1 MKILNRYILR
11 EVLLTWF
18 AVTAVLLF
26 ILLTNQF
33 ARVLGK
39 AATGELPREAVLIL
53 LGLTSIQFLTV
64 LIPVALLLA
73 IMLGLGRMYR
83 DSEMVA
89 ILACGIGSIR
99 LYRPLI
105 LLAAVLAMTI
115 GWLATTV
122 TPWSLRLAE
131 ITRYAAQETM
141 EFGSLEP
148 GRFHS
153 DSDGKTVFFAEAVE
167 EDGTLSNVFIQ
178 RRNKDNVEVSVSRK
192 GALTEADENGWRT
205 MLLFDGKRYEGVPGS
220 PVFNLMEFAEEG
232 VPLRPA
238 MTKVKLD
245 KTEML
250 PFDALIGSDDP
261 VLMAELQWRL
271 SGPVMIFVLTLLAVP
286 MARTNPRQ
294 GRYAKI
300 LFAILVYMLYSNML
314 GISRSWLEDGR
325 IHPLLGMLWVHVLMA
340 GVGVFMLANQS
351 RLFQRLFKRPAR
363 KVAT

>member
-11 EVLLTWF
+11 EVFLTWM
-18 AVTAVLLF
+18 AVTVVLLF

-39 AATGELPREAVLIL
+39 AATGDLPRDAVAVL
-53 LGLTSIQFLTV
+53 LGLTSLQLMTV
-64 LIPVALLLA
+64 LIPVAFLLA

-89 ILACGIGSIR
+89 VLACGIGPVR
-99 LYRPLI
+99 LYRPLV

-131 ITRYAAQETM
+131 ITRYSAQETM

-153 DSDGKTVFFAEAVE
+153 DADKKTVFFAEAVA

-178 RRNKDNVEVSVSRK
+178 RRNQGRVEVSVSRQGK
-192 GALTEADENGWRT
+192 LTQADENGWRT
-205 MLLFDGKRYEGVPGS
+205 MLLFDGKRYEGIPGS
-220 PVFNLMEFAEEG
+220 PEFNLMEFAEEG

-238 MTKVKLD
+238 ISKARLD
-245 KTEML
+245 KAEML
-250 PFDALIGSDDP
+250 PFSELLGSDDP
-261 VLMAELQWRL
+261 MIMAELQWRL
-271 SGPVMIFVLTLLAVP
+271 SGPVMVFVLTLLAVP
-286 MARTNPRQ
+286 MARTSPRQ

-300 LFAILVYMLYSNML
+300 LLAILVYMFYSNML

-325 IHPLLGMLWVHVLMA
+325 IHPVLGLLWVHVLMA
-340 GVGVFMLANQS
+340 GVAMLMLANQS
-351 RLFQRLFKRPAR
+351 RVFQRIFRRRAGTM
-363 KVAT
+363 AA

>member
-1 MKILNRYILR
+1 M
-11 EVLLTWF
+11 
-18 AVTAVLLF
+18 AVTVVLLF

-39 AATGELPREAVLIL
+39 AATGDLPRDAVAVL
-53 LGLTSIQFLTV
+53 LGLTSLQLMTV
-64 LIPVALLLA
+64 LIPVAFLLA

-89 ILACGIGSIR
+89 VLACGVGPIR
-99 LYRPLI
+99 LYRPLV
-105 LLAAVLAMTI
+105 LLAAVLAVTI

-131 ITRYAAQETM
+131 ITRYSAQETM

-153 DSDGKTVFFAEAVE
+153 DADKKTVFFAEAVA

-178 RRNKDNVEVSVSRK
+178 RRNQDRVEVSVSRQGK
-192 GALTEADENGWRT
+192 LTQADENGWRT
-205 MLLFDGKRYEGVPGS
+205 MLLFDGKRYEGIPGS
-220 PVFNLMEFAEEG
+220 PEFSLMEFAEEG

-238 MTKVKLD
+238 ISKARLD
-245 KTEML
+245 KAEML
-250 PFDALIGSDDP
+250 PFSELLGSDDP
-261 VLMAELQWRL
+261 VIMAELQWRL
-271 SGPVMIFVLTLLAVP
+271 SGPLMVFVITLLAVP
-286 MARTNPRQ
+286 MAQTNPRQ

-300 LFAILVYMLYSNML
+300 LLAILMYMFYSNLL

-325 IHPLLGMLWVHVLMA
+325 IHPALGLLWVHVAMA
-340 GVGVFMLANQS
+340 GVAVLMLANQS
-351 RLFQRLFKRPAR
+351 RVFHRIFRRRSRA
-363 KVAT
+363 VAV